1 MVLQAI
7 RERLTGIIAVFI
19 FGILIIPFAF
29 VGVNSYFT
37 SDSVNSVAR
46 VNDVDITTAEFTQ
59 SFQNYRRRMQSLLG
73 ANFDPEQ
80 FDQPIVRR
88 QFLDSLIDR
97 ELLSQVSLETG
108 LSVDDESL
116 AQAIREI
123 SVFQVDGEF
132 NTDVYTARLTA
143 QGSNP
148 QIFENE
154 MRAQMVLDQY
164 PETIASSAIATDL
177 ELREFVRLQD
187 QQRAFKAIVV
197 SAQVPAEGPEEAVG
211 GTEAETAE
219 EADTEATEPAAEA
232 VPASADADD
241 DDATQAASAGE
252 SGEAIDDAA
261 IQAWYDDHPEDFRSE
276 ERVIIE
282 YVELDASTMAQ
293 DTAPDED
300 ELRSRFEA
308 QQSRF
313 ITPEARLASHILIQ
327 VDPQASEVEIET
339 ARQQAQALSDQARD
353 GADFAELAREHSQD
367 AGSAAIGGDLDWVEP
382 GFMVNAFE
390 DGLYALTLDQPIS
403 APVQTGFGWH
413 VIQLRDIRPA
423 EGMTF
428 EQAREV
434 LLEEYTAEVQERKF
448 LEQADRLVDLVYEDP
463 TTLNT
468 AGEVLGLPVHEAG
481 PFGREG
487 GDGIASN
494 PDVVS
499 AAFSELVLQ
508 QGVVSDPVDLGEN
521 HLVMLRVKEYMPE
534 AVMPLDQVRDEV
546 IASIRRDQALQQAK
560 ARAEALL
567 AQLNEGADIS
577 SLAEGDALELV
588 VSENARRNSP
598 EVPRALLTEVFLLPR
613 PETDAVRH
621 ELVTLPDGYAVVQL
635 ESVTDGV
642 LSEEEQ
648 FQQQNYRRRISNAA
662 ANTETLGFLRMLRE
676 QSEIEVFEDRL

>member
-7 RERLTGIIAVFI
+7 RERLTGIIAIFI

-197 SAQVPAEGPEEAVG
+197 SAQVPAEDADDAVG
-211 GTEAETAE
+211 GTEADTSA
-219 EADTEATEPAAEA
+219 ADDSEATEPAADVA
-232 VPASADADD
+232 PAGADAV
-241 DDATQAASAGE
+241 AEQAANAGD
-252 SGEAIDDAA
+252 SGEAIDAAA

-276 ERVIIE
+276 EQVIIE

-300 ELRSRFEA
+300 ELRNRFET

-382 GFMVNAFE
+382 GFMVKAFE

-468 AGEVLGLPVHEAG
+468 AGEVLGLEVYEAG

-487 GDGIASN
+487 GDGIAAN

-521 HLVMLRVKEYMPE
+521 HLVMVRVKEYMPE
-534 AVMPLDQVRDEV
+534 AVMPLEQVRDEV

-642 LSEEEQ
+642 VSEEEQ
-648 FQQQNYRRRISNAA
+648 LQQQNYRRRISNAT

-676 QSEIEVFEDRL
+676 QSDIEVFEDRL